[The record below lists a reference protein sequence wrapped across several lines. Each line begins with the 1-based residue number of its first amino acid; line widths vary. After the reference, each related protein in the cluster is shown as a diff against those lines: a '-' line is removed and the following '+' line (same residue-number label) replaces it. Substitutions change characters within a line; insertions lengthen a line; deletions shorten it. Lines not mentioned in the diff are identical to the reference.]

1 MSYPQTLRLASM
13 HTEEQA
19 YIERVKKG
27 DSASYAFL
35 VNKYKNM
42 AFTVALKIVANVE
55 EAEDTIQES
64 FLKAYQQIHTFENKS
79 KFSTWLYTI
88 VYRTAL
94 SKLPSN
100 KTSFMALNE
109 DIHEKYTTDYTNI
122 PLETL
127 SIKDTQKYV
136 KEAIARLPKSEA
148 LLITLYY
155 MNENSLKEIEEI
167 TGITL
172 NNIKIKLYRARK
184 KLEQELQFLL

>member
-1 MSYPQTLRLASM
+1 M

-19 YIERVKKG
+19 YIERVKRG

-42 AFTVALKIVANVE
+42 AFTVALKIVNSRE
-55 EAEDTIQES
+55 DAEDVLQES

-79 KFSTWLYTI
+79 KFSTWFYTI

-94 SKLPSN
+94 SKLPTN
-100 KTSFMALNE
+100 KTAFFSIDPE
-109 DIHEKYTTDYTNI
+109 VHESYAVDFSDTPATAF
-122 PLETL
+122 ET
-127 SIKDTQKYV
+127 KDMQQYV
-136 KEAIARLPKSEA
+136 KAAIQRLPKSEA

-167 TGITL
+167 TGLTM
-172 NNIKIKLYRARK
+172 NNIKIKLFRARK
-184 KLEQELQFLL
+184 KLEQELHFLL

>member
-1 MSYPQTLRLASM
+1 M

>member
-109 DIHEKYTTDYTNI
+109 DIHEKYTADYTNI

>member
-1 MSYPQTLRLASM
+1 M

-42 AFTVALKIVANVE
+42 AFTVALKIVSNRE
-55 EAEDTIQES
+55 DAEDIIQES

-88 VYRTAL
+88 VYRAAL
-94 SKLPSN
+94 NKLPRN
-100 KTSFMALNE
+100 KVEFFSIDVDANENYAIDTTSTPSLS
-109 DIHEKYTTDYTNI
+109 
-122 PLETL
+122 LET
-127 SIKDTQKYV
+127 KEEKQYV
-136 KEAIARLPKSEA
+136 KDAIQRLPQSEA

-155 MNENSLKEIEEI
+155 LNESSLKEIEEI
-167 TGITL
+167 TGLTM
-172 NNIKIKLYRARK
+172 NNIKIKLFRARK
-184 KLEQELQFLL
+184 KLEQELHFLL